1 MKLLLLSDLHAH
13 NEMLDK
19 LDSQFENA
27 DAVLFAGDF
36 AECFNVS
43 TGKAAL
49 EKLCSKHD
57 TIFAVLGNCDEED
70 FIEDLETQDICVEKT
85 LVFHEGLAL
94 AGAGGGTVFTGKTA
108 FERDELDIIDD
119 FKIVKN
125 SVEETG
131 DKSLLKA
138 E

>member
-57 TIFAVLGNCDEED
+57 TIFAVLGNSD
-70 FIEDLETQDICVEKT
+70 
-85 LVFHEGLAL
+85 
-94 AGAGGGTVFTGKTA
+94 
-108 FERDELDIIDD
+108 
-119 FKIVKN
+119 
-125 SVEETG
+125 
-131 DKSLLKA
+131 
-138 E
+138 